1 MSRMKDLYIDIV
13 TDLSAI
19 SPQFVK
25 ALDCACNDCELY
37 TMGEIDKQFELV
49 ADTWAAAHPLR
60 LVKG

>member
-1 MSRMKDLYIDIV
+1 MSRMGDLHIDIV
-13 TDLSAI
+13 TDLSTI

-25 ALDCACNDCELY
+25 ALDCACNDCKLY
-37 TMGEIDKQFELV
+37 IMGEINKQFKLV